1 MKKNYLLTLI
11 TITLFFTQM
20 ISSQEAGF
28 KRWNLKAVK
37 ASFDLPASWSILEN
51 QGKEF
56 VARDQKSP
64 ELLSLRV
71 GPWQDG
77 KLDAKGVANAGWNYK
92 FERGA
97 QEIPVKNRM
106 LFIENEFSGLPFNA
120 YLNFGLMDV
129 GSTDKFY
136 VVVVGL
142 ADPKS
147 TDRIFM
153 RFTWNRK
160 DDDGKDKEKTKKS
173 QQKNL
178 ELIDKIIK
186 SVQNL

>member
-11 TITLFFTQM
+11 TITLFFTQT

-129 GSTDKFY
+129 GNTDKFY
-136 VVVVGL
+136 VVVV
-142 ADPKS
+142 
-147 TDRIFM
+147 
-153 RFTWNRK
+153 
-160 DDDGKDKEKTKKS
+160 
-173 QQKNL
+173 
-178 ELIDKIIK
+178 
-186 SVQNL
+186 